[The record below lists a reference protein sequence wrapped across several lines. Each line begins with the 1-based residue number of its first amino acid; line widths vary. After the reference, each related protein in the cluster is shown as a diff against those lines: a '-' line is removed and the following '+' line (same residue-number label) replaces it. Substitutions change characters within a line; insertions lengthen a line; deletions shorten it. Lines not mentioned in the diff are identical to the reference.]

1 MLRRKWRPF
10 LWTAV
15 ICLAAAAAV
24 LAVFSWCKRESAV
37 LPQGTLVWEA
47 TANE

>member
-1 MLRRKWRPF
+1 MLRRKWRLF
-10 LWTAV
+10 LLAAA

-24 LAVFSWCKRESAV
+24 AVFFWYGKESAV

-47 TANE
+47 ETDG